1 MAAVKNNGVNPNTV
15 NSWKKTSK
23 SQIVIKSRIKGNRPN
38 VKILKGRV
46 ILFIIGLIKKLIIPK
61 IPPTKSNACISWAI
75 SILKKVSPG
84 ITSKLAPGT
93 NLAARKIDKTP
104 ATMCQNSRS
113 INDILIEN
121 YTL

>member
-1 MAAVKNNGVNPNTV
+1 MTLNKTTFRQ
-15 NSWKKTSK
+15 NS
-23 SQIVIKSRIKGNRPN
+23 
-38 VKILKGRV
+38 L
-46 ILFIIGLIKKLIIPK
+46 KKLKKASRHNRLYKSSLLNAKLLMLLKSKKRGDEKWIREIRK
-61 IPPTKSNACISWAI
+61 YAAIPPTKSNACISWAI